1 MTIEEILYQVA
12 VENGH
17 SSFNDVKYKYY
28 RESIND
34 NDFDNIIKEAMQRYA
49 ELKCK
54 EQQIIDAKYVKSG
67 VVCRKNE
74 PPKIEVD
81 KNSILNAPL
90 ATSKTT

>member
-1 MTIEEILYQVA
+1 MRIEEIKNEVA
-12 VENGH
+12 QEKGFETWFGLIDAYPHSTMSPEKLDELEN
-17 SSFNDVKYKYY
+17 
-28 RESIND
+28 
-34 NDFDNIIKEAMQRYA
+34 EAMQRYA

-90 ATSKTT
+90 ATS